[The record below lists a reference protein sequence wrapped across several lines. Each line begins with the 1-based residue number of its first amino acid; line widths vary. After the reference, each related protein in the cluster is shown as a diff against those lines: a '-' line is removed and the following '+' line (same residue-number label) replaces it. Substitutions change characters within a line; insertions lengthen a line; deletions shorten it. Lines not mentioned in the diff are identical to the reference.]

1 MPVKDY
7 SETALPKPLKNL
19 HCSDNMIYEI
29 AEDVKKVIADKCDAY
44 EIYIDEGKLIQLDS
58 LKDELNFAKEE
69 IEMGLGIRVIK
80 DKKQGFA
87 FTSNLDNIDATA
99 LQAIENTKLTKV
111 DENYSFAEVE
121 KVSEVKNI
129 YDKKFKDLSLDESV
143 EFLKDTIAVASDS
156 GCEVTGSGFSASEE
170 RSLIVNS
177 NGVSI
182 ENKGTGFGLGLSV
195 TIQKDG
201 EIATAYNSQSSRFFD
216 IDGEKIANEVCD
228 LAKSSLNTKPVETG
242 DYDVVLD
249 YYAAVGLLQTFLGAF
264 NGENVMRGRSIL
276 KGKIGEEIANPTL
289 SIIDNPLLEK
299 GMLSSKCDD
308 EGSASQKTD
317 LIKDGV
323 LNSFIYDIYTANC
336 EGVKTTSNGFRGSY
350 LTTPMISPSN
360 LEFEFSERKDMS
372 EIRSGVLT
380 TSVLGA
386 HTANPISGDF
396 SVEAS
401 NAFKIENGE
410 LTEPITKAMISGNI
424 FEIMK
429 RVEGLN
435 TEVKQYG
442 TFIIPKLLVHDL
454 RVVGQ

>member
-1 MPVKDY
+1 
-7 SETALPKPLKNL
+7 
-19 HCSDNMIYEI
+19 MIYEI
-29 AEDVKKVIADKCDAY
+29 AEDVKKVIADKCDSY

-69 IEMGLGIRVIK
+69 IELGLGIRVIK

-289 SIIDNPLLEK
+289 SIIDNPILEK

-429 RVEGLN
+429 SVEGLN